1 MNSLRRHLSRNLVA
15 YVALLLALSPTAYA
29 GTKALLPR
37 NSVGSRQVIDHSL
50 RKVDFS
56 TGALPARQPPRV
68 RSSFDTV
75 QAGRSAS
82 VTIDCTGK
90 RHATGGGAA
99 LPVMGDDKLI
109 LRVSAPAI
117 ILDGDP
123 LFAENGVAP
132 TAWTVSVDNTGAT
145 DARFGSFVVC
155 TR

>member
-1 MNSLRRHLSRNLVA
+1 MNPLRRHLSRNLVA

-82 VTIDCTGK
+82 VTIGCTGK

-99 LPVMGDDKLI
+99 LTIGADNLI
-109 LRVSAPAI
+109 LRASAPAI